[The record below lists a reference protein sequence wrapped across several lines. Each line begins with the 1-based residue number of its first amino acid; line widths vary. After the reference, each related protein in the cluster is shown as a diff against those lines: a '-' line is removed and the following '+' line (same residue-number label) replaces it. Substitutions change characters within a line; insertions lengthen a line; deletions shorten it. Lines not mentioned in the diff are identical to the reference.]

1 MRTKTGNIIK
11 YLWSFGQTQPL
22 LAHFFAYFDPK
33 RRLNNA
39 IEDVLH
45 VICCPAHLRIKVKEE
60 ILDEIGKEGICSGV
74 SSKRK
79 MIPERDETFVSVSG
93 GIDTSEDES
102 EVCCLRFVQTF

>member
-1 MRTKTGNIIK
+1 MRTKTGDITK
-11 YLWSFGQTQPL
+11 YLLSFVQTQPL
-22 LAHFFAYFDPK
+22 LAHFFAYFNPR
-33 RRLNNA
+33 RRLDNK
-39 IEDVLH
+39 DVLH
-45 VICCPAHLRIKVKEE
+45 LICCPAHLRIKVKEE

-74 SSKRK
+74 SSKRT